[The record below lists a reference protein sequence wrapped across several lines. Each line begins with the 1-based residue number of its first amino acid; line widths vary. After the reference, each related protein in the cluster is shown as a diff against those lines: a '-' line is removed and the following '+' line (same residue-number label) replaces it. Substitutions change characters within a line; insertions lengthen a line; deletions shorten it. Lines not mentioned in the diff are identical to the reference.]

1 MLELF
6 GASFV
11 SSIRGAPCTSWPQV
25 AAIALKGKRATR
37 AALHAAVHCRTTLAD
52 LIPSPPKFD
61 PTSLSDEAVTLA
73 VGPLG
78 ILVLHC
84 RDIDHLA
91 VIALTAQPAEKGAL
105 EQLGVETI
113 GLGAPVFARYRYAR
127 CVDDVG
133 LDAARLEPTC
143 QPEAVAAGLEG
154 HRNALDP
161 ASCFLRFL
169 PPSMQQFQQCA
180 LACSRV

>member
-1 MLELF
+1 MSRRNSACAL
-6 GASFV
+6 GGIGSPSGV
-11 SSIRGAPCTSWPQV
+11 RKSSR
-25 AAIALKGKRATR
+25 R
-37 AALHAAVHCRTTLAD
+37 AAALFSLGLKPRMPSRTNAD
-52 LIPSPPKFD
+52 SVDD

-78 ILVLHC
+78 ILVVYC

-91 VIALTAQPAEKGAL
+91 VSALAAQPAEKGAR

-161 ASCFLRFL
+161 ASCVLRFL
-169 PPSMQQFQQCA
+169 PPS
-180 LACSRV
+180 